1 MFAIYGTSGLM
12 YRGPMEDLR
21 KVAPALRAS
30 RSRALQP
37 DLDRTLPQPPSHE
50 SGADPERRVTQAL
63 TAYGQVQKPLPVRK
77 PLQTVA
83 EVMTAHPI
91 TVPADATVRQGWWT
105 LYDHGIGQA
114 AVVDERGDVMGLLSR
129 AELMQPDRLPRP
141 DGLALA
147 WLALMSQP
155 VTEVMIT
162 PVPCATP
169 ETDLRRLARVLL
181 DTGLQGLPVVGP
193 EGQNVGFVT
202 RSDIL
207 KALVH
212 DPPLDLWVG

>member
-1 MFAIYGTSGLM
+1 
-12 YRGPMEDLR
+12 MEDLR
-21 KVAPALRAS
+21 KVAPALRIS
-30 RSRALQP
+30 RSRGLQP
-37 DLDRTLPQPPSHE
+37 ELDRISPRQFAAEL
-50 SGADPERRVTQAL
+50 GADPERRVTQAL
-63 TAYGQVQKPLPVRK
+63 SAYGQVQKPAPVRK

-83 EVMTAHPI
+83 EVMSVHPI
-91 TVPADATVRQGWWT
+91 TVPADANVRQGWWT
-105 LYDHGIGQA
+105 LYEHGIGQA
-114 AVVDERGDVMGLLSR
+114 TVVDAHGEVIGLLSR

-147 WLALMSQP
+147 WLALMAQP
-155 VTEVMIT
+155 VTELMIT

-169 ETDLRRLARVLL
+169 ETDLRRLASVLL
-181 DTGLQGLPVVGP
+181 DTGLQGLPVVNP
-193 EGQNVGFVT
+193 DGQNVGFVT

>member
-21 KVAPALRAS
+21 KVAPALRIS
-30 RSRALQP
+30 RIRPVQL
-37 DLDRTLPQPPSHE
+37 DLHREFSPESDPSGVH
-50 SGADPERRVTQAL
+50 PERRAAQAL
-63 TAYGQVQKPLPVRK
+63 NTYEQVQKPAPVRK

-83 EVMTAHPI
+83 EVMSVNPV
-91 TVPADATVRQGWWT
+91 TVPADASVRQGWWT
-105 LYDHGIGQA
+105 LYEHGIGQA
-114 AVVDERGDVMGLLSR
+114 TVVDARGEVVGLLSR
-129 AELMQPDRLPRP
+129 AELMQPERLPRP

-147 WLALMSQP
+147 WLALMAQP

-162 PVPCATP
+162 PVACATP

-181 DTGLQGLPVVGP
+181 DTGMQGLPVVSP

>member
-21 KVAPALRAS
+21 RVAPALRTA
-30 RSRALQP
+30 RTRPTEHDP
-37 DLDRTLPQPPSHE
+37 DHGFPPEGHPT
-50 SGADPERRVTQAL
+50 GADPERRVAQAL
-63 TAYGQVQKPLPVRK
+63 TVYGQVQKPALVRK

-83 EVMTAHPI
+83 QVMSAQPI
-91 TVPADATVRQGWWT
+91 TVPSDATVREGWWT
-105 LYDHGIGQA
+105 LYEHGIGQA
-114 AVVDERGDVMGLLSR
+114 TVVDARGDVIGLLSR
-129 AELMQPDRLPRP
+129 AELMQPERLPKP

-147 WLALMSQP
+147 WLALMAQP

-169 ETDLRRLARVLL
+169 ETDLRRLASVLL
-181 DTGLQGLPVVGP
+181 ETGLQGLPVVNAG
-193 EGQNVGFVT
+193 GQHVGIVT

>member
-12 YRGPMEDLR
+12 YRGPMEDMR
-21 KVAPALRAS
+21 RVAPALRTA
-30 RSRALQP
+30 RIRPTEHDP
-37 DLDRTLPQPPSHE
+37 DRGFAPEGHQTGS
-50 SGADPERRVTQAL
+50 DPERRVAQAL
-63 TAYGQVQKPLPVRK
+63 TVYGQVQKPALVRK

-83 EVMTAHPI
+83 QVMSAKPI
-91 TVPADATVRQGWWT
+91 TVLSEATVRQGWWT
-105 LYDHGIGQA
+105 LYEHGIGQA
-114 AVVDERGDVMGLLSR
+114 TVVDARSEVIGLLSR
-129 AELMQPDRLPRP
+129 AELMQPERLPKP

-147 WLALMSQP
+147 WLALMAQP

-169 ETDLRRLARVLL
+169 ETDLRRLASVLL
-181 DTGLQGLPVVGP
+181 ETGLQGLPVVNA
-193 EGQNVGFVT
+193 EGRNVGFVT